1 GGWLLL
7 LDFVPGPHQPLLPV
21 EAYGFDGGL
30 AGGVPLTITFR
41 LLDLLLGQVGSVM
54 PTLVFFP
61 LATVGAARLLRAAA
75 LPARLG
81 AGLFYALN
89 PFVFD
94 RLYAGQLGLLLGY
107 ALLPFA
113 VTALL
118 DAATEPHRV
127 GRAACWA
134 GATVMMSE
142 HFAWI
147 LVPVVAAI
155 VLTRPRRLLASLR
168 LGGVALGAAAIS

>member
-1 GGWLLL
+1 MAR
-7 LDFVPGPHQPLLPV
+7 LDNTLGCNQTARPGMHREQAGRVVPV
-21 EAYGFDGGL
+21 
-30 AGGVPLTITFR
+30 V
-41 LLDLLLGQVGSVM
+41 
-54 PTLVFFP
+54 VFFP
-61 LATVGAARLLRAAA
+61 LATTGAARLVRTGG

-81 AGLFYALN
+81 AGLFYAVN

-113 VTALL
+113 V
-118 DAATEPHRV
+118 AAFLVAAQEPHRV

-134 GATVMMSE
+134 GATVMMSA

-147 LVPVVAAI
+147 LVPVAAAI

-168 LGGVALGAAAIS
+168 L